1 MELCFLFPPLIK
13 SRCQGTIL
21 WACLTQH
28 NCFLIYFLGFSALV
42 ERPFRLSSSN
52 PLDFL
57 QFPLGSSLSLPFFLS
72 VWLCSLVRLLVLVLS
87 WQVYEIEFYKAN
99 KHKNLHR
106 EKEALIEL
114 SNTNLPRDSVWQKL
128 IRSTECL
135 CLRDCLTASN
145 CLSLWLSC
153 NLSVISATIITRI
166 SGCFHGPWTNI

>member
-1 MELCFLFPPLIK
+1 MSRYNSLSLFNAAQLFPDLLSRLLCTCWETISPLLIQPTGLSPVS
-13 SRCQGTIL
+13 SRL
-21 WACLTQH
+21 L
-28 NCFLIYFLGFSALV
+28 
-42 ERPFRLSSSN
+42 
-52 PLDFL
+52 
-57 QFPLGSSLSLPFFLS
+57 SLSLPFFLS

-87 WQVYEIEFYKAN
+87 WQVSEIEFYKAN
-99 KHKNLHR
+99 KHENPHR

-128 IRSTECL
+128 IRSTACL